1 VLRTAPVLA
10 LLDGQKP
17 ILPTEF
23 TQAVPDMG
31 QARLPLSP
39 TLPDPRA
46 KIPGAREL
54 PPCTVV
60 VVGANGRVGSRVVTE
75 LLRKHSKVNVRALV
89 RSASPNP
96 DPNPNPH
103 PNPNPNP
110 NPNPHPNHYP
120 NPNPNPSPK
129 PNPKPKPN
137 PSPSPNPNPN
147 QVRSASRIQSYE
159 RLSYESGAEDG
170 KMSIRPAWEIQEGGF
185 AQGQTIEFDPVVQG
199 SYGLDRL
206 EILEC
211 DVRHRPDVARVIAG
225 ADAVIFCATSFG
237 EGRTK
242 LTERLESFNEGA
254 AALGA
259 NLFELR
265 LPGFGR
271 GGDGAADEEAAA
283 RRKSAAGTTA
293 DEEGVAL
300 VLEELSRE
308 LARRARLKALTAP
321 APAKAKARPPQEA
334 AAAVAPPADPRI
346 AQLEGT
352 LRELEAAGVD
362 AATLEPLREELATLR
377 AAVEP
382 DATNGGETAAVKGN
396 EDGLPDGWFKAE
408 DPQSGRAYY
417 YNKAT
422 RETSWTPPKPSPPL
436 RPQPTPFVLLS
447 GSAGLG
453 YDDTAGLLGSDG
465 SLQENEFGYRKRM
478 GEAKVRTSGL
488 EAVIVRAA
496 ILDQLRLEEGLQ
508 VLSQPGVVAEELAAG
523 GAAGGAAGVQ
533 NEQLRK
539 NRIHP
544 RDVARVLVG
553 CLFGVEG
560 GVSAGGGEAPPPCT
574 HTYEVWTEEFGKA
587 SPTTTLGSFFTTDAE
602 AERQKWRDEGRED
615 DGGEVDDREV
625 QLRKE

>member
-1 VLRTAPVLA
+1 MFAVTLAASWQQPRCGVSSARPCLALRTAPVLA

-17 ILPTEF
+17 TLPTEF

-39 TLPDPRA
+39 KMPDPRA
-46 KIPGAREL
+46 KISGAREL

-60 VVGANGRVGSRVVTE
+60 VAGANGRVGSRVVTE
-75 LLRKHSKVNVRALV
+75 LLRKHSKVNVRAL
-89 RSASPNP
+89 
-96 DPNPNPH
+96 
-103 PNPNPNP
+103 
-110 NPNPHPNHYP
+110 
-120 NPNPNPSPK
+120 
-129 PNPKPKPN
+129 
-137 PSPSPNPNPN
+137 
-147 QVRSASRIQSYE
+147 VRSASRIQSYE

-185 AQGQTIEFDPVVQG
+185 AQGQTTEFDPAVQG
-199 SYGLDRL
+199 GYGLDRL

-211 DVRHRPDVARVIAG
+211 DVRHRPDVARVIAS

-242 LTERLESFNEGA
+242 LPERLESFNAGA
-254 AALGA
+254 AAFGA

-271 GGDGAADEEAAA
+271 GGDGAGDEDAAA
-283 RRKSAAGTTA
+283 RKKSVTGTTA

-308 LARRARLKALTAP
+308 LSRRARLKALTAP
-321 APAKAKARPPQEA
+321 PAAKRKATPPEA
-334 AAAVAPPADPRI
+334 VTPPEDPRI
-346 AQLEGT
+346 SQLEAT

-362 AATLEPLREELATLR
+362 AAMLDPLREELISLKATLG
-377 AAVEP
+377 ATPEP
-382 DATNGGETAAVKGN
+382 DATAANAKE
-396 EDGLPDGWFKAE
+396 EDGLPDGWAKAE
-408 DPQSGRAYY
+408 DPQSGRTYY
-417 YNKAT
+417 YNKVT
-422 RETSWTPPKPSPPL
+422 RETSWTPPSTSPPL

-447 GSAGLG
+447 GSAALG
-453 YDDTAGLLGSDG
+453 YDDTAGMLGTDG
-465 SLQENEFGYRKRM
+465 GLQENEFGYRKRM
-478 GEAKVRTSGL
+478 GEARVRTSGL
-488 EAVIVRAA
+488 EAVILRAA

-508 VLSQPGVVAEELAAG
+508 VLNQPGVVAEELAAG
-523 GAAGGAAGVQ
+523 GGAADGAAGVKQ
-533 NEQLRK
+533 DQLRK

-553 CLFGVEG
+553 SLFGVEG
-560 GVSAGGGEAPPPCT
+560 VVSAGGGDAPPPCT

-587 SPTTTLGSFFTTDAE
+587 SPGVSLGALFTTEAE
-602 AERQKWRDEGRED
+602 AERQKWREEGRED
-615 DGGEVDDREV
+615 EGGEEDGRKV

>member
-1 VLRTAPVLA
+1 MFAVALVLSWQQPRCGVARARPCLSLRTAPVLA
-10 LLDGQKP
+10 LLEKP

-39 TLPDPRA
+39 KLPDPRA
-46 KIPGAREL
+46 KISGAREL

-60 VVGANGRVGSRVVTE
+60 VAGANGRVGSRVVTE
-75 LLRKHSKVNVRALV
+75 LLRKHSKVNVRAL
-89 RSASPNP
+89 
-96 DPNPNPH
+96 
-103 PNPNPNP
+103 
-110 NPNPHPNHYP
+110 
-120 NPNPNPSPK
+120 
-129 PNPKPKPN
+129 
-137 PSPSPNPNPN
+137 
-147 QVRSASRIQSYE
+147 VRSASRIQSYE

-185 AQGQTIEFDPVVQG
+185 AQGQTTEFDPAVQG
-199 SYGLDRL
+199 GYGLDRL

-225 ADAVIFCATSFG
+225 ADAVVFCATSFG

-242 LTERLESFNEGA
+242 LPERLESFNAGA
-254 AALGA
+254 AAFGA

-271 GGDGAADEEAAA
+271 GGDGAGDEDAAA
-283 RRKSAAGTTA
+283 RKKSVTGTTA
-293 DEEGVAL
+293 DEEGVTL

-308 LARRARLKALTAP
+308 LSRRARLRALTAP
-321 APAKAKARPPQEA
+321 PPVKQKASPPKEAPA
-334 AAAVAPPADPRI
+334 AVTPPADPRI
-346 AQLEGT
+346 SQLEAT
-352 LRELEAAGVD
+352 LRELEAAGVE
-362 AATLEPLREELATLR
+362 AAMLDPLREELTTLTATLG
-377 AAVEP
+377 ATPEP
-382 DATNGGETAAVKGN
+382 DATNSGETATANGK
-396 EDGLPDGWFKAE
+396 EEEELPDGWSKAA

-422 RETSWTPPKPSPPL
+422 RETSWTLPDTSPPL

-447 GSAGLG
+447 GSAALG
-453 YDDTAGLLGSDG
+453 YDDTAGMLGSDG
-465 SLQENEFGYRKRM
+465 GLQENEFGYRKRM
-478 GEAKVRTSGL
+478 GEATVRTSGL
-488 EAVIVRAA
+488 EAVILRAA

-508 VLSQPGVVAEELAAG
+508 VLNQPGVVAEELAAG
-523 GAAGGAAGVQ
+523 GAAADGAAGVKQ
-533 NEQLRK
+533 DQLRK

-553 CLFGVEG
+553 SLFGVEG

-587 SPTTTLGSFFTTDAE
+587 SPGVSLGALFTTDAE
-602 AERQKWRDEGRED
+602 AERQKWREEGRED
-615 DGGEVDDREV
+615 EGGEDDGRQV
-625 QLRKE
+625 RLRKE